1 MENSSANLTTLEEV
15 FNHLRP
21 WLSDE
26 ITRPDIFIL
35 IETAKEDSQKVLQFR
50 THRDQAELMPYLTAS
65 QEVAMIFQLD
75 SDQTCILPNGE
86 IMLDMFE
93 TNM

>member
-1 MENSSANLTTLEEV
+1 MENNTANLNTLDEV
-15 FNHLRP
+15 FNHIRP

-35 IETAKEDSQKVLQFR
+35 IETAKDDSQKVLQFR
-50 THRDQAELMPYLTAS
+50 THRDPEELMPYLTAS
-65 QEVAMIFQLD
+65 QDVAMIFQLD

-93 TNM
+93 MNF